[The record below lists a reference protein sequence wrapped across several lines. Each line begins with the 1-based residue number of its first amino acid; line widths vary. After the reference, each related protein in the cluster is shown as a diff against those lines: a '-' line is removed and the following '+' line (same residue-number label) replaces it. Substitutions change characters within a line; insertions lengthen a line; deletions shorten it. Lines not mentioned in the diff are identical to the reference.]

1 MLQQVLHAPHN
12 DNLALYF
19 QHGIILNRVYDTQ
32 LAHSLI
38 CLEKGEE
45 VRQTSYQDMCKSQN
59 LELSQESLE
68 KNNIYKKY
76 PKIWEE
82 RPLKRKMKVIAADD
96 VKHSLSIMKKQLA
109 EKKDGESVIDAK
121 LFELACQ
128 NEIFYAINQQTI
140 RQNSEIVK
148 LRKANEKEFQE
159 KDKIFKT
166 KDKQM
171 KTKRDEYVSLT
182 EPKENRTQNLREGN
196 QAPKELSEWQIKIQD
211 LSKAIA
217 SKTVKEISI
226 NTKDITDEIEK
237 EKTTLKAKHEAM
249 MKKKDEKIKYLD
261 DTISDLNE
269 KVKHLKL
276 ISNST
281 SKET

>member
-1 MLQQVLHAPHN
+1 
-12 DNLALYF
+12 
-19 QHGIILNRVYDTQ
+19 
-32 LAHSLI
+32 
-38 CLEKGEE
+38 
-45 VRQTSYQDMCKSQN
+45 MCKSQN

-82 RPLKRKMKVIAADD
+82 RPLKRKMKLIAADD

-128 NEIFYAINQQTI
+128 NEIFYVINQQTI

-166 KDKQM
+166 KDKLM

-182 EPKENRTQNLREGN
+182 EPKENEKRIQKLREGN

-217 SKTVKEISI
+217 SKTVKKISI
-226 NTKDITDEIEK
+226 NNKDITDEFEK

-276 ISNST
+276 ISNSM
-281 SKET
+281 SIET